1 MLTLFNPY
9 RPFVPSGIP
18 NDMAHAQVS
27 ESPTDTTGHRSRAH
41 VVSPV
46 RYSIRSQSSSL
57 ADKMV
62 KPEEGEAR

>member
-9 RPFVPSGIP
+9 RLFAPSGIP
-18 NDMAHAQVS
+18 NDMAHAQAS
-27 ESPTDTTGHRSRAH
+27 ESPTDTTDHRSLAH

-46 RYSIRSQSSSL
+46 QYSIHSQSSSS

-62 KPEEGEAR
+62 RQEEEEVR